1 MRRDDLEQRI
11 DKLLPSLCQTA
22 RKAGEAILDVYRQN
36 FAVSNK
42 IDDSPVTAADL
53 AAEACI
59 LSSLAKLTPDIPA
72 ISEEDFYKGSIP
84 DISSGVFWLVDPLDG
99 TKEFVKK
106 NGNFTVNMGLI
117 AQGVPVAGVL
127 YAPVGEM
134 LYFANG
140 SSAFMQR
147 NNGPVHPILTRAVPA
162 EGMDVLSSRT
172 HRNPGRFDAFIKPFP
187 VKQIRHYGSSLKMG
201 MIAAGEA
208 DLYPRFGLTM
218 EWDTAAGHAIV
229 NAAGGAVLQPDGSPL
244 IYGKPGFKNPPFV
257 VWGRRPQG

>member
-1 MRRDDLEQRI
+1 MQKNDLERRI
-11 DKLLPSLCQTA
+11 DELLPSLRQTA
-22 RKAGEAILDVYRQN
+22 LKAGEAILDVYRQD
-36 FAVSNK
+36 FAVSSK
-42 IDDSPVTAADL
+42 MDDSPVTQADF

-59 LSSLAKLTPDIPA
+59 LSSLAELTPDIPVV
-72 ISEEDFYKGSIP
+72 SEEDFYKGSVP
-84 DISSGVFWLVDPLDG
+84 DISSGIFWLVDPLDG

-117 AQGVPVAGVL
+117 FKGAPVAGVL
-127 YAPVGEM
+127 YTPVEGT

-140 SSAFMQR
+140 ARAFIQE
-147 NNGPVHPILTRAVPA
+147 NDGPVRPIHTRAVPA

-172 HRNPGRFDAFIKPFP
+172 HRNASRFDAFIAPFS
-187 VKQIRHYGSSLKMG
+187 VSRVRYFGSSLKMG

-208 DLYPRFGLTM
+208 DLYPRFGPTM

-257 VWGRRPQG
+257 VWGRHP